1 MIPAAEFRG
10 NGIILGAVR
19 GSAVFKII
27 ATTTDDNKKFCV
39 DTFYRDP
46 SKERGYSYYRDT
58 FDKYTEMADAYKQEL
73 IKYHFIEEDDDNA

>member
-1 MIPAAEFRG
+1 MIPAAEF
-10 NGIILGAVR
+10 NSSEIIMGAVR

-27 ATTTDDNKKFCV
+27 ATSTDNNNFCV
-39 DTFYRDP
+39 KTFYRDP
-46 SKERGYSYYRDT
+46 SKADGYSYYADT

>member
-1 MIPAAEFRG
+1 MIPAAEFHD
-10 NGIILGAVR
+10 NEIIFGAVR

-27 ATTTDDNKKFCV
+27 ATSTSDNKKFYV

-46 SKERGYSYYRDT
+46 SEESGYSYYRDT